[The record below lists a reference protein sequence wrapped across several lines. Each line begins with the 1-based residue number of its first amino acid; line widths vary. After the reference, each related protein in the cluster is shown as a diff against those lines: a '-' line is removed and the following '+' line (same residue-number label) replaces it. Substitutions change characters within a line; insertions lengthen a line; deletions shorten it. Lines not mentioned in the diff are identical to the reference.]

1 MIKIYN
7 DKKNIKKKYH
17 FVKDKMS
24 YYKSIRK
31 KIKKLKRRLH
41 NNKVELI
48 KHKGNT
54 NWTINQDSIKRLY
67 DEQNNLKERIAN
79 LENYS
84 NQIKKDLEKKI
95 DLVPDEKSTKVLEL
109 YYLNCMTFND
119 ICDQLYIS
127 ETTGRRWFSKGI
139 YYIIE
144 EMEENG
150 C

>member
-1 MIKIYN
+1 MIKFDD

-17 FVKDKMS
+17 FIKDKMS

-31 KIKKLKRRLH
+31 KIKELKKKLH

-48 KHKGNT
+48 KYKGNA
-54 NWTINQDSIKRLY
+54 NWTINQESIEKLY
-67 DEQNNLKERIAN
+67 DEQNDLKERIAN

-109 YYLNCMTFND
+109 YYLNCMTFDD

-144 EMEENG
+144 EIEEND
-150 C
+150 